1 MRGATLMRR
10 LQRRGFTLIELM
22 VTIAV
27 SAIVIIGI
35 YTLYSVSV
43 TGYRI
48 QDQTLDAQGQLR
60 QAMLQLKA
68 DLRAAG
74 YNAPAQSD
82 VEPWVRAVGTT
93 TLAAFT
99 VQPQNPAPV
108 ANSGVNEN
116 IAPQMVDL
124 LGDFESH
131 RQYRTVLI
139 AGDTVTIQWSPEYGD
154 EQEFQRL
161 FRPGNLVRIELYGV
175 AREEQVIEIVANDPG
190 DMIQPSIT
198 LEGDVQNVQ
207 GFGSGH
213 ELTVMSWYRYRL
225 QLDTRRNSDNSV
237 KFDLVR
243 EQLNGDGLPIDNT
256 MLVVAENIV
265 DLQVYDLCFNRTL
278 PDPGTWTQVPVDL
291 ACFPTVEA
299 ANASVDFAVG
309 PGANNSSHNLRAV
322 TVKISA
328 RTPFEDPDVP
338 FAPKPELNHPMRAYD
353 LDPDLQGAARVFE
366 MAATIMMTGIQS
378 RRQ

>member
-1 MRGATLMRR
+1 MRR